1 MEERRKRKHFDKE
14 FKISAVKMVV
24 EGKQSISSVA
34 RDLGIADNTL
44 QNWKNKYLKDISTPD
59 DNTTVS
65 IAEHKR
71 ILKELA
77 MVKEQRDILKKAVG
91 FFSQYEK

>member
-14 FKISAVKMVV
+14 FKISAVKMVI

-44 QNWKNKYLKDISTPD
+44 QNWKNKYLKEISATD
-59 DNTTVS
+59 DKTTVS
-65 IAEHKR
+65 MSEHKR